1 MRVLVTGG
9 AGYIGSVVVEQ
20 LLADAHEVVVL
31 DDLRKGHSAALAPEV
46 PLVRIDLCDRE
57 RVRALLTGRS
67 SHFSHLHP
75 FDAVV
80 HMAADSLVGESMQRP
95 GAYYRNNLVAGLEL
109 LDAMVDAG
117 VTKLVFSS
125 TAAVYGD
132 PDRQPIDED
141 TPTQPTNTYG
151 QTKLSLEQA
160 FPWYAHAHGL
170 RAVSLRYF
178 NAAGASLR
186 CGEHHEPETHLIPLV
201 LDVALGARPELTE
214 LTIHGDDYP
223 TPDGTCLRDYIH
235 VVDLARA
242 HVLALASLD
251 GERGER
257 ANVYN
262 LGCGGGYSVREVIDA
277 AQRITGVEIP
287 VRVGP
292 RRAGD
297 PAVLVASS
305 SRIQRELGWTPKL
318 ESLDAIVGS
327 AWQWR
332 QRHPWG
338 YPAED
343 LTNVHE
349 HTPVRVSRSQS
360 RA

>member
-31 DDLRKGHSAALAPEV
+31 DDLRKGHAAALAPEV
-46 PLVRIDLCDRE
+46 PLVRIDLGDGE
-57 RVRALLTGRS
+57 RVRALLSGRLGR
-67 SHFSHLHP
+67 FSQCGP

-95 GAYYRNNLVAGLEL
+95 GAYYRNNLVAGLGL
-109 LDAMVDAG
+109 LDAMVEAG

-160 FPWYAHAHGL
+160 FPWYARAHGL
-170 RAVSLRYF
+170 RALSLRYF
-178 NAAGASLR
+178 NAAGASQR

-201 LDVALGARPELTE
+201 LDVALGVRPELAE

-223 TPDGTCLRDYIH
+223 TADGTCLRDYIH

-242 HVLALASLD
+242 HVLALESLD
-251 GERGER
+251 DERGDR
-257 ANVYN
+257 ADVYN

-277 AQRITGVEIP
+277 ARRITGADIP

-305 SRIQRELGWTPKL
+305 TRIQRELGWRPKFGN
-318 ESLDAIVGS
+318 LDAILSS
-327 AWQWR
+327 AWHWR
-332 QRHPWG
+332 QRHPRG
-338 YPAED
+338 YPAE
-343 LTNVHE
+343 VHPDR
-349 HTPVRVSRSQS
+349 HSTAVPRSV
-360 RA
+360 

>member
-20 LLADAHEVVVL
+20 LLADTHEVVVL
-31 DDLRKGHSAALAPEV
+31 DDLRKGHTAALPPDVQLA
-46 PLVRIDLCDRE
+46 RIDLCDRD
-57 RVRALLTGRS
+57 RVRALLTG
-67 SHFSHLHP
+67 HLGP

-95 GAYYRNNLVAGLEL
+95 GAYYHNNLVAGLGL
-109 LDAMVDAG
+109 LDAMVEAG

-141 TPTQPTNTYG
+141 VTTRPTNPYG
-151 QTKLSLEQA
+151 QTKLALERA

-178 NAAGASLR
+178 NAAGASER
-186 CGEHHEPETHLIPLV
+186 CGEHHEPETHLIPLL
-201 LDVALGARPELTE
+201 LDVALGVRSE
-214 LTIHGDDYP
+214 LTIYGDDYP
-223 TPDGTCLRDYIH
+223 TADGTCLRDYIH
-235 VVDLARA
+235 VIDLARA

-251 GERGER
+251 LDGEPRDR
-257 ANVYN
+257 VHVYN

-277 AQRITGVEIP
+277 ARRITGAEIP

-297 PAVLVASS
+297 PAVLVATSA
-305 SRIQRELGWTPKL
+305 RIQRELGWMPKL
-318 ESLDAIVGS
+318 GNLDAIVGS
-327 AWQWR
+327 AWRWR
-332 QRHPWG
+332 QTHPRG
-338 YPAED
+338 YAAERG
-343 LTNVHE
+343 H
-349 HTPVRVSRSQS
+349 
-360 RA
+360 

>member
-31 DDLRKGHSAALAPEV
+31 DDLRKGHRAALAPEV
-46 PLVRIDLCDRE
+46 PLVRIDLCDRD
-57 RVRALLTGRS
+57 RVRALLSGRLS
-67 SHFSHLHP
+67 P

-95 GAYYRNNLVAGLEL
+95 GAYYRNNLVAGLGL
-109 LDAMVDAG
+109 LDAMVEAG

-125 TAAVYGD
+125 TAAVYGE
-132 PDRQPIDED
+132 PDRTPIDED
-141 TPTQPTNTYG
+141 APTQPTNTYG
-151 QTKLSLEQA
+151 QTKLSLERA

-178 NAAGASLR
+178 NAAGASHR
-186 CGEHHEPETHLIPLV
+186 CGEHHEPETHLIPLM
-201 LDVALGARPELTE
+201 LDVALGARPELTQ

-223 TPDGTCLRDYIH
+223 TTDGTCLRDYIH

-251 GERGER
+251 GGRR
-257 ANVYN
+257 DRSSVYN
-262 LGCGGGYSVREVIDA
+262 LGCGGGYSVREVIEA
-277 AQRITGVEIP
+277 ARRITGAQIP

-292 RRAGD
+292 RRPGD

-305 SRIQRELGWTPKL
+305 TRIQRELGWTPKFGT
-318 ESLDAIVGS
+318 LDAIVGS
-327 AWQWR
+327 AWRWR
-332 QRHPWG
+332 QRNPRG
-338 YPAED
+338 YPAESH
-343 LTNVHE
+343 TSVHG
-349 HTPVRVSRSQS
+349 HTPVPVSRSQT
-360 RA
+360 RL

>member
-46 PLVRIDLCDRE
+46 PLVRIDLCDRA
-57 RVRALLTGRS
+57 RVHGLLNARS
-67 SHFSHLHP
+67 GQFSQFHP

-95 GAYYRNNLVAGLEL
+95 GAYYRNNLVGGLGL
-109 LDAMVDAG
+109 LDAMVEAG

-132 PDRQPIDED
+132 PVRQPIDED
-141 TPTQPTNTYG
+141 APTHPTNTYG

-170 RAVSLRYF
+170 HAVSLRYF
-178 NAAGASLR
+178 NAAGASER

-201 LDVALGARPELTE
+201 LDVALGVRPELTQ

-242 HVLALASLD
+242 HVLALARLD
-251 GERGER
+251 SDPGDG

-262 LGCGGGYSVREVIDA
+262 LGCGGGYSVREVIDTA
-277 AQRITGVEIP
+277 RRITGAEIP

-305 SRIQRELGWTPKL
+305 ARIQRELGWTPQL
-318 ESLDAIVGS
+318 GSLDAIVGS

-332 QRHPWG
+332 QRNPTG

-343 LTNVHE
+343 PANIHE
-349 HTPVRVSRSQS
+349 HTPARISRSQS
-360 RA
+360 PV